1 MLSSSARAASIRN
14 RRLDGIVTAKRVA
27 AQRGM
32 EWFAILLRQASD
44 CFGVAAANLLQL
56 RMRFVIAVA
65 GTAMPILLLLLQL
78 ALVQAVRTEVTRLY
92 SDFDFDLVLVPVSYE
107 YMNSSG
113 VFDSVRLA
121 QARAIEGVADTFSLN
136 VSGGAWTGN
145 DLRRSP
151 ILVAG
156 IDDKS
161 KFIADPQIRDGIA
174 GLRTGNEVLVDR
186 YSGTSLG
193 PLVPGT
199 TARLD
204 DRPVIIAGQFSL
216 GMFFYASGAAI
227 IRNVNLP
234 QLTGDSSGGV
244 SFGLIAV
251 SPGFDPEIV
260 RRKLVQALPPDVRV
274 LSRRELFDDEQRF
287 FLSTKPFGIMVEVG
301 MIVAFL
307 AGAVILWQ
315 VLSAEIMRRL
325 GEFATLAAMGYG
337 ASFILGVGFC
347 ETFLLGFVAFLP
359 AAVLGGVILEGLELT
374 THLPV
379 WPDFGLWLELLG
391 IVLLMCALCGISV
404 AQRIAR
410 AQPASLF

>member
-1 MLSSSARAASIRN
+1 
-14 RRLDGIVTAKRVA
+14 VTARTVAA
-27 AQRGM
+27 AQRSM

-44 CFGVAAANLLQL
+44 CIAIATANLLQL

-92 SDFDFDLVLVPVSYE
+92 NAFDFDLVLVPATYE
-107 YMNSSG
+107 YMFSNGS
-113 VFDSVRLA
+113 FDRVRLA
-121 QARAIEGVADTFSLN
+121 QARAVEGVADTFSLN
-136 VSGGAWTGN
+136 VVGGAWT
-145 DLRRSP
+145 DQDFQRSP
-151 ILVAG
+151 IMVVG
-156 IDDKS
+156 VDNNPN
-161 KFIADPQIRDGIA
+161 FIADPQIRDGIA
-174 GLRTGNEVLVDR
+174 SLTTGNEVLVDR
-186 YSGTSLG
+186 FSSSSLG

-199 TARLD
+199 SARLD
-204 DRPVIIAGQFSL
+204 DRPVTISGQFSL

-244 SFGLIAV
+244 SFGLIAA
-251 SPGFDPEIV
+251 SPGSDPEII
-260 RRKLVQALPPDVRV
+260 RQKLLKALPPDVRV
-274 LSRRELFDDEQRF
+274 FSRHELLDDEQRF

-315 VLSAEIMRRL
+315 VLSSEIMRRL
-325 GEFATLAAMGYG
+325 NEFATLAAMGYS
-337 ASFILGVGFC
+337 ATFILGVGFC
-347 ETFLLGFVAFLP
+347 ETFLLGLVSFLP
-359 AAVLGGVILEGLELT
+359 AAVIGGIILEGLELT
-374 THLPV
+374 THLPA
-379 WPDFGLWLELLG
+379 WPDFRLWLELLG

-410 AQPASLF
+410 AEPASLF